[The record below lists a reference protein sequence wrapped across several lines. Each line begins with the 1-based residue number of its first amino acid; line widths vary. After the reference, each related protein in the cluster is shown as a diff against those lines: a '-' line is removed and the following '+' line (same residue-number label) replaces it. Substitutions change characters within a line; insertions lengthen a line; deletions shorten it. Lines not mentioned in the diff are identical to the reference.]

1 MKFKLYLLLI
11 FILQLGFLH
20 GQEKIIGELNKI
32 VYPISAN
39 LDSSLKTHKE
49 FNLILEE
56 KKIIGLGEAT
66 HGTKDFFDFKTQ
78 MLKHLVLNHNF
89 KNIVIESDFIGTQ
102 EMNNYILNNEGNL
115 IDGLIKMGMG
125 ILFTKEFIEMIE
137 WLKEYNLN
145 QPTEKKV
152 NIFGCDVQYHH
163 LSVVKIKEYLQSV
176 EKLNINLKKDLDKL
190 ENLLTNQSSK
200 ESNKKYSKNEID
212 RTLLELNATFNDIKN
227 NTDEFK
233 LNKYYLTILEQ
244 SVEYNFKKGGYK
256 KAVIRDKFL
265 ADNSIWIYN
274 EAQSKMILWAHNSH
288 IAKKSDQT
296 KITPMGNY
304 IVKRLDNDYY
314 SIGFGFN
321 EGQLRAYNPKVRQY
335 EIYDISPCQIKDS
348 YDCLFSKCMYD
359 NFIIDL
365 NKASI
370 NKIVSHLFKT
380 KKYSRSIGAVYYP
393 ENEKN
398 RNYRYHKLNN
408 SYDALIFFNKTTH
421 SNPIK

>member
-1 MKFKLYLLLI
+1 MKLKIYLLSIAFLY
-11 FILQLGFLH
+11 FGFLH

-32 VYPISAN
+32 AYPISAN
-39 LDSSLKTHKE
+39 QNSSLITHKE
-49 FNLILEE
+49 FNLILDE

-78 MLKHLVLNHNF
+78 MIKHLVLNHNF
-89 KNIVIESDFIGTQ
+89 KNIVVEADFIGTQ
-102 EMNNYILNNEGNL
+102 EMNNYILNNEGDL
-115 IDGLIKMGMG
+115 INGLIKMGMG

-137 WLKEYNLN
+137 WLKNYNLN

-152 NIFGCDVQYHH
+152 SIFGCDVQYHH
-163 LSVVKIKEYLQSV
+163 LSVIKIKEYLYSL
-176 EKLNINLKKDLDKL
+176 EKLNVNLKKDLDKL
-190 ENLLTNQSSK
+190 ENLLNNQSTT
-200 ESNKKYSKNEID
+200 ESNKKYSKKAID
-212 RTLLELNATFNDIKN
+212 RTLLELNTIFNDINN
-227 NTDEFK
+227 NTNEFK
-233 LNKYYLTILEQ
+233 INKYYLTILEQ

-256 KAVIRDKFL
+256 KAVIRDKFM

-274 EAQSKMILWAHNSH
+274 KQQSKVILWAHNSH

-296 KITPMGNY
+296 RITPMGNY
-304 IVKRLDNDYY
+304 LVKRLNNNYY

-321 EGQLRAYNPKVRQY
+321 EGQLRAYNPKAGQY
-335 EIYDISPCQIKDS
+335 EVYDISPCQIKDS

-365 NKASI
+365 QKAST
-370 NKIVSHLFKT
+370 NKILSCLFKT

-421 SNPIK
+421 TIPL